1 MREYI
6 SPNVD
11 VFEGQLS
18 IIVAGGKLIAAVD
31 STYKSHKFFVQIF
44 CQIQFTAGTN

>member
-18 IIVAGGKLIAAVD
+18 IIVAGGK
-31 STYKSHKFFVQIF
+31 S
-44 CQIQFTAGTN
+44 AGSCKTDCGG